1 MASVDD
7 NPGND
12 FSKKRAAA
20 RQISKDDDPDAD
32 DETPVDGASFKKAP
46 DAILAN
52 RRIVK
57 VRRTG
62 GAAAPAPAHANP
74 FASIRLVPAPP
85 AETQLEVPSEV
96 ETHEDKGNGNSVPV
110 PGEDSKQSVG
120 EPATES
126 VLETATKDGLTDSV
140 TAAGSTEVSTDTAV
154 NGEKVVISSDVN
166 DGASEKATDSVNN
179 GEKAAISSDVHDGAS
194 EKVSVGPSGL
204 SADTFQQLSSAKNAF
219 SGSFGTGFSAASST
233 AGSTQVAS
241 STGFGSL
248 TGGFSFGSGPT
259 FGTSLIGSGSGKSA
273 SPFQGSVFG
282 KSNGNSTFQLFGPG
296 AAAATLPASG
306 LPSSGLPTSTGITL
320 QEVHVESGEEKERTV
335 FAADASLFEFLDGGW
350 NERGKGEV
358 KINVPEDASR
368 RPRLVMRS
376 KGNLRLLLNANIVPD
391 MKITKMDNR
400 GVTFVCANA
409 IGDGKV
415 GLATYALKLRDAQI
429 ARDFLSTVESKK
441 GAVTSAEPRGEPRTP
456 ETSPKAVDRPSEVS
470 DEVSKDVEA
479 TG

>member
-1 MASVDD
+1 MASVEDS
-7 NPGND
+7 PGND

-20 RQISKDDDPDAD
+20 RQISKDDDPDAE
-32 DETPVDGASFKKAP
+32 DETPVEGSTFKKAP
-46 DAILAN
+46 DSVLVN

-62 GAAAPAPAHANP
+62 GAATPAPAQANP
-74 FASIRLVPAPP
+74 FASIRLVPPP
-85 AETQLEVPSEV
+85 LAETEPEVLPEVESHEDKSKDNTLAVPSE
-96 ETHEDKGNGNSVPV
+96 DL
-110 PGEDSKQSVG
+110 KQSVS
-120 EPATES
+120 EPGTEPVS
-126 VLETATKDGLTDSV
+126 ETVVDPVSDTGTKDGLTDSV
-140 TAAGSTEVSTDTAV
+140 TAADSTKVSADSV
-154 NGEKVVISSDVN
+154 SNGENAVISSDVN
-166 DGASEKATDSVNN
+166 DGASEKASVVPS
-179 GEKAAISSDVHDGAS
+179 ALSS
-194 EKVSVGPSGL
+194 E
-204 SADTFQQLSSAKNAF
+204 TFQQLSSAKNAF
-219 SGSFGTGFSAASST
+219 SASFGTGFSAASAT
-233 AGSTQVAS
+233 AGSAQVAS
-241 STGFGSL
+241 STGFGSI
-248 TGGFSFGSGPT
+248 TGGFSFGSAPA
-259 FGTSLIGSGSGKSA
+259 FGTSLIGSGSGQAA
-273 SPFQGSVFG
+273 SPFQNSVFG
-282 KSNGNSTFQLFGPG
+282 KPNGSSTFQLFGSG

-320 QEVHVESGEEKERTV
+320 QEVHVESGEEKEKTV

-358 KINVPEDASR
+358 KVNVPEDANR

-376 KGNLRLLLNANIVPD
+376 KGNLRLLLNANILPD

-429 ARDFLSTVESKK
+429 AREFLSTVEAKK
-441 GAVTSAEPRGEPRTP
+441 GKVASAEPRTP

-479 TG
+479 AT